1 MSTERDCNT
10 CKLHKQEQLAGLGA
24 FFFNVATHLICEE
37 CLSRPEELPHYE
49 PDEETM
55 RA

>member
-1 MSTERDCNT
+1 MDRDCNT
-10 CKLHKQEQLAGLGA
+10 CVHHKQPTGTTDLVSALLLTSAQYLRCA
-24 FFFNVATHLICEE
+24 E

>member
-1 MSTERDCNT
+1 VPLPDRDCNT
-10 CKLHKQEQLAGLGA
+10 CVHHKQTEQAGFLFIA
-24 FFFNVATHLICEE
+24 AKYLWCEE